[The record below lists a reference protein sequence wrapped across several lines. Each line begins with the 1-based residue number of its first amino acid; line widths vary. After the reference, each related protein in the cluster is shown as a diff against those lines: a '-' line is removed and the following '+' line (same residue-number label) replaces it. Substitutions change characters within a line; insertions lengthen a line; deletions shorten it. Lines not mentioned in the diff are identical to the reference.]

1 MSKACRNSRPGEK
14 HPLIELR
21 QSIQGKNKLGRGPA
35 HHWYL
40 HTLGTLPP
48 LLSLQCP
55 LLVKLNIV
63 PAGKGE
69 SFTGLGYESQVRAK
83 KGRVEERL

>member
-1 MSKACRNSRPGEK
+1 
-14 HPLIELR
+14 
-21 QSIQGKNKLGRGPA
+21 
-35 HHWYL
+35 
-40 HTLGTLPP
+40 
-48 LLSLQCP
+48 LSLQCP